1 MPSYAVPALDKGLD
15 ILELLADRNDGVSQA
30 QIASE
35 TGRSVGE
42 IFRVL
47 QTLERRGYLV
57 RDPASGLYTVSLM
70 MFGLAHRHPPLRGL
84 VQAALGPMRR
94 LSTASGQ
101 TCNLSVLDAR
111 RVLVIA
117 QVESPGPFGFA
128 VRVGAEFPVESTATG
143 AVLLASADV
152 ELQRAYLVDL
162 AAREPGVADRFA
174 EEVAHVA
181 AAGYARE
188 SGRQLVGILDI
199 VFPITGT
206 DGFPAAALTVP
217 CATTTDPVVDLDQIV
232 ELTRG
237 TAAEIS
243 EMLRPDPEAGGSSR
257 APAPI
262 DLSS

>member
-15 ILELLADRNDGVSQA
+15 ILELLADRNDGLSQA
-30 QIASE
+30 QIAAG

-57 RDPASGLYTVSLM
+57 RDPASALYTVSLM
-70 MFGLAHRHPPLRGL
+70 LFGLAHRNPPLRGL

-117 QVESPGPFGFA
+117 QVESPGPFGFQ
-128 VRVGAEFPVESTATG
+128 VRVGADFPVESTATG
-143 AVLLASADV
+143 AVLLASAGA
-152 ELQRAYLVDL
+152 ELRRAYLDDL
-162 AAREPGVADRFA
+162 AASDPETAAGFAHAVAD
-174 EEVAHVA
+174 VA
-181 AAGYARE
+181 ALGYARV
-188 SGRQLVGILDI
+188 SGRQLVGIVDV

-206 DGFPAAALTVP
+206 KGFPAAALTVP
-217 CATTTDPVVDLDQIV
+217 CAATTDPPVNLDRIV
-232 ELTRG
+232 ELTRD

-243 EMLRPDPEAGGSSR
+243 RTVRPHP
-257 APAPI
+257 
-262 DLSS
+262 

>member
-15 ILELLADRNDGVSQA
+15 ILELLADRNDGLSQA

-57 RDPASGLYTVSLM
+57 RDPTSGLYTVSLM
-70 MFGLAHRHPPLRGL
+70 MFGLAHRNPPLRGL

-94 LSTASGQ
+94 LSTASAQ

-117 QVESPGPFGFA
+117 QVESPGPFGFG
-128 VRVGAEFPVESTATG
+128 VRVGAEFPVESTTTG
-143 AVLLASADV
+143 AVLLASAGAD
-152 ELQRAYLVDL
+152 LQRAYLVDL

-174 EEVAHVA
+174 DEVAAVA

-188 SGRQLVGILDI
+188 SGRQLVGIVDI

-217 CATTTDPVVDLDQIV
+217 CAATTDPVVDLDRIV
-232 ELTRG
+232 ELARV

-243 EMLRPDPEAGGSSR
+243 EMLRPHPEAGGSSG